1 MDKRD
6 MSIPAMLA
14 RFDRD
19 PSPEHAIDLTRAL
32 RMIVDPR
39 GMGAAQAR
47 TLNDMARSIRAIAD
61 STQHV
66 GLWREVVQFMRLVLA
81 CTPEGHPDV
90 ARHRYALVRDLL
102 SLTALDGGSA
112 DRAQETVQHAEA
124 VATAVP
130 LPSDVRLSS
139 VLQDLSTAYN
149 HWYEATGHVDL
160 LRAAVDAGRNAVQ
173 ALCPGEDEPG
183 ARSALGVA
191 LRQLSEA
198 EGDDSALLAEA
209 IAQHRAAAS
218 AADSRNPNRPRLWSN
233 LASCLTE
240 YAQSTTDRA
249 AMDEAVAAA
258 TRAVECA
265 PPDHPRLFLY
275 LGTLGSALSVRA
287 EYDNDERGHQQAI
300 ETLRQAVAITP
311 SHSPFRS
318 AVRQVLAQVEY
329 RARSAQRTPRPAA
342 ASGVTRP
349 TTAEQNRARQL
360 RRSAEAALTQF
371 GLDGKTERLQDGI
384 AAWRAAL
391 PALPADGGTSETITR
406 ISVLIQL
413 MNALE
418 IYSRRS
424 KDQALLRESLAHGR
438 EALALLDRTPH
449 LDPSVRQIL
458 MSRIGAGMAT
468 LGAADNDRDVL
479 RAGIELAVEAA
490 RTPLSANS
498 ARLLVSSGTSLL
510 RKIATSVDDDRYLR
524 DAIALARTAQPRL
537 PGDAAHFQADAATSL
552 AVLAKRTSRAED
564 IAGLAAAAGAAADG
578 AAAVPGT
585 DGLLASKLSNLLIT
599 MSELIT
605 PSDTH
610 GLLTVAI
617 RLGRTAV
624 ARTPPLD
631 PDYQTRL
638 SDVLNI
644 ITHATDNQVDD
655 ELVTEAVI
663 LARAAVA
670 AAEPDDARQVRNLD
684 EMASCLR
691 RLYFI
696 TNDPILLNEAIAA
709 HRSGLRSAPDDLGHL
724 SGLSM
729 TLATK
734 AIYVGGE
741 TADEAVDLGR
751 AAVAAAEQDDPARHA
766 LHNALGVALVARV
779 RVSGDLSS
787 LHEAIE
793 QFRLALAIADP
804 GSDQH
809 TGYTFNLCQS
819 LTQAH
824 QREGDF
830 ELLAEAVPL
839 GRHVATVT
847 PAGHPEYTKR
857 LDAHTAALIELF
869 HRTSDTALLQEAAD
883 TVWSTLATTDES
895 SPEYAARLN
904 NVAAVI
910 QEGYNPDPQ
919 LDTYAAMTALLRQ
932 VVEFTPAA
940 HPLRAGRT
948 AALAAH
954 LVAGAED
961 ESDDSPE
968 LLAEA
973 ILLARESVDRTADD
987 SPNLARHLNVF
998 AGVAASAAMR
1008 THDSA
1013 HFGGEAIAAFQ
1024 RASSAEG
1031 SSPIDRLRAHLMLL
1045 SVGIESTAA
1054 LDNALALIRQ
1064 LADRTL
1070 SQQDRTF
1077 RLAQSDRSAVEL
1089 LTGAALR
1096 LSGAIRAV
1104 EVLEQTRGILV
1115 ADRLQLRSTDLVR
1128 LDETFPELSA
1138 RFRRAAALLDQL
1150 DSQARDAISDVEGPI
1165 PARRTAELRRRALA
1179 EQADAIA
1186 AIRAHENFGD
1196 FLQPSFNRLAE
1207 HTGDRPVVY
1216 VMLGQPHGTAIIV
1229 DIGHNPPARLVP
1241 LPKLTDE
1248 TATENIEDLQ
1258 QATRDAGDQ
1267 DLAPTARIEAQQ
1279 RIHTVL
1285 RWIWDVIAGDVLD
1298 ALGYTESQPSSTARE
1313 RRMWWCPVG
1322 LLGHLP
1328 LHAAGYHSDSH
1339 ATDSGLRASSRTVF
1353 DRVVSSYTP
1362 TLQSLAFARTRRTER
1377 QRTISSLV
1385 VAVAD
1390 APAMPLP
1397 GAHAEATAVA
1407 ALLPDA
1413 RILHEPTRDI
1423 LIDNLSGHHTAHFA
1437 CHGVANAADAATSQL
1452 VLIDYEH
1459 HPLTV
1464 AYLNKQRL
1472 DAELA
1477 YLSACETSISSH
1489 ELIDEAVHLSGALH
1503 LAGYRQVIG
1512 TLWPI
1517 GEFASQRMAVEFYHG
1532 IAHDRAV
1539 DVTDAAIALHTA
1551 TVGLRDEFPNTP
1563 SAWAAYLHIGP

>member
-32 RMIVDPR
+32 RMVVDPR
-39 GMGAAQAR
+39 DVGVAQAR
-47 TLNDMARSIRAIAD
+47 DLNDMGHSIRAIAE
-61 STQHV
+61 STEHV

-81 CTPEGHPDV
+81 CTPEGHLDA
-90 ARHRYALVRDLL
+90 ARYRYALVRDLL

-112 DRAQETVQHAEA
+112 DRARETVEHAQA
-124 VATAVP
+124 VASAVP

-139 VLQDLSTAYN
+139 VLLLLSTAYN
-149 HWYEATGHVDL
+149 HWYAATGDLDL
-160 LRAAVDAGRNAVQ
+160 LRTAVDAGRNAVR
-173 ALCPGEDEPG
+173 ALRPGEDEPG

-191 LRQLSEA
+191 LRQLAEA

-209 IAQHRAAAS
+209 IAQNRAAAL
-218 AADSRNPNRPRLWSN
+218 AADSSNPNRPRLWSN

-240 YAQSTTDRA
+240 YAHDTADRA

-265 PPDHPRLFLY
+265 PSDHPRLFLY
-275 LGTLGSALSVRA
+275 LGALGSALSVRA
-287 EYDNDERGHQQAI
+287 EYDNDERGHQLAI

-311 SHSPFRS
+311 SQSPFRS
-318 AVRQVLAQVEY
+318 AVLQVLGQVEY
-329 RARSAQRTPRPAA
+329 RARSASRTPRTTA
-342 ASGVTRP
+342 ASGAAKK

-360 RRSAEAALTQF
+360 IRSAEAALTQF
-371 GLDGKTERLQDGI
+371 GLDGKTERLQDAI

-391 PALPADGGTSETITR
+391 PAFPADGGTDETMAR

-413 MNALE
+413 MNALQ

-424 KDQALLRESLAHGR
+424 EEQALLRESLAHGQ

-449 LDPSVRQIL
+449 IDPSVRQIL
-458 MSRIGAGMAT
+458 MSRIGTGMAT
-468 LGAADNDRDVL
+468 LGAAENDRDAI
-479 RAGIELAVEAA
+479 RAGIELAVAAA
-490 RTPLSANS
+490 RNPPSAS
-498 ARLLVSSGTSLL
+498 TARVLLVSGTNLL
-510 RKIATSVDDDRYLR
+510 RKIATSVDDDQYLM
-524 DAIALARTAQPRL
+524 DAIALAQTAQPRL
-537 PGDAAHFQADAATSL
+537 PGDAAHFQADAAASL

-564 IAGLAAAAGAAADG
+564 IAGLAAAAGTAADL
-578 AAAVPGT
+578 AASIPGT
-585 DGLLASKLSNLLIT
+585 DALLAGELSSLMIT
-599 MSELIT
+599 VSELIT
-605 PSDTH
+605 PAETH

-617 RLGRTAV
+617 RLGRTAI
-624 ARTPPLD
+624 AHTPPMD
-631 PDYQTRL
+631 PDYQTQL
-638 SDVLNI
+638 SNVLNL
-644 ITHATDNQVDD
+644 ITHATDSQVDD

-670 AAEPDDARQVRNLD
+670 AAEPGDSRQVRNLD

-691 RLYFI
+691 RLYSI
-696 TNDPILLNEAIAA
+696 TNDPILLNEAVAA

-729 TLATK
+729 TLTTK
-734 AIYVGGE
+734 AINVGGE
-741 TADEAVDLGR
+741 TADEAVDLAH
-751 AAVAAAEQDDPARHA
+751 AALAAAEQDDPARHS
-766 LHNALGVALVARV
+766 LHNALGIALVARV
-779 RVSGDLSS
+779 RISGDLPS
-787 LHEAIE
+787 LHEAID
-793 QFRLALAIADP
+793 QFRLALAVADP
-804 GSDQH
+804 DSDSH

-857 LDAHTAALIELF
+857 LDAHAAALIELF
-869 HRTSDTALLQEAAD
+869 HRTSDTALLAEAAD
-883 TVWSTLATTDES
+883 TLRSTLAATDES

-904 NVAAVI
+904 NVATVFQA
-910 QEGYNPDPQ
+910 GYKPDPD
-919 LDTYAAMTALLRQ
+919 LDTYDAITALLRQ
-932 VVEFTPAA
+932 VVECTPAA
-940 HPLRAGRT
+940 HPLRASRT

-954 LVAGAED
+954 LVRGVED
-961 ESDDSPE
+961 ESDDPPE
-968 LLAEA
+968 VPAEA
-973 ILLARESVDRTADD
+973 ILLARESVERTADD
-987 SPNLARHLNVF
+987 SPKLARHLNVL
-998 AGVAASAAMR
+998 GRLAALAAVR
-1008 THDSA
+1008 SPDSA
-1013 HFGGEAIAAFQ
+1013 HFGGEAIAALQ
-1024 RASSAEG
+1024 RAASAEG
-1031 SSPIDRLRAHLMLL
+1031 SSPVDRLSAHLTLL
-1045 SVGIESTAA
+1045 SIGIESSAA
-1054 LDNALALIRQ
+1054 LDSALALIRQ
-1064 LADRTL
+1064 FADRTL

-1096 LSGAIRAV
+1096 LSGVIRAV

-1115 ADRLQLRSTDLVR
+1115 ADRLQLRSTDLIR
-1128 LDETFPELSA
+1128 LDETFPELSL
-1138 RFRRAAALLDQL
+1138 RFQRAAAILDQL
-1150 DSQARDAISDVEGPI
+1150 DSQAPDAISDVEIPL

-1179 EQADAIA
+1179 EQADVIA
-1186 AIRAHENFGD
+1186 DIRAHENFGD
-1196 FLQPSFNRLAE
+1196 FLQPSFHRLAE

-1229 DIGHNPPARLVP
+1229 DIGRNPPARVVP
-1241 LPKLTDE
+1241 LPELTDE
-1248 TATENIEDLQ
+1248 TATENIERLQ
-1258 QATRDAGDQ
+1258 QATHDAGDP

-1285 RWIWDVIAGDVLD
+1285 RWIWDAIAGDVLD
-1298 ALGYTESQPSSTARE
+1298 ALGYIEPSPTARE
-1313 RRMWWCPVG
+1313 RRVWWCPVG

-1328 LHAAGYHSDSH
+1328 LHAAGYHSDT
-1339 ATDSGLRASSRTVF
+1339 TDSGPRTVL

-1362 TLQSLAFARTRRTER
+1362 TLQSLAFARTRRTEP
-1377 QRTISSLV
+1377 QRATSSLV

-1390 APAMPLP
+1390 APGMPLP
-1397 GAHAEATAVA
+1397 GAHAEAAAVA

-1413 RILHEPTRDI
+1413 RILHEPTRDT
-1423 LIDNLSGHHTAHFA
+1423 LIDDLAGHHTAHFA
-1437 CHGVANAADAATSQL
+1437 CHGVANPADAATSHL

-1472 DAELA
+1472 DTELA

-1489 ELIDEAVHLSGALH
+1489 ELVDEAVHLSGALH

-1517 GEFASQRMAVEFYHG
+1517 GEFASQRMAVDFYHG
-1532 IAHDRAV
+1532 IARDGTL
-1539 DVTDAAIALHTA
+1539 DVTDAAFALHTA
-1551 TVGLRDEFPNTP
+1551 TVGFRDEFPNTP